1 MTEKSEQEIIDELV
15 SDHIFVSRRDGS
27 TIWARK
33 LCISVAQ
40 KALQKGKELGA
51 EKAYTC
57 SCEFGCNPCHALC
70 NKCAVFGQAQ
80 KASKIKELEKENK
93 ELLETLQSV
102 LCQAC
107 ESRAATDTEPPEYDS
122 MALSAYADG
131 LRLLSKYKR
140 FRIHDESGRR
150 VIGYMR

>member
-1 MTEKSEQEIIDELV
+1 MTSDQICPLCEKEMYYDSDDDLYECQSEACFLYAQEFFE
-15 SDHIFVSRRDGS
+15 SDLEVLASQITRIKQQAFEEGQ
-27 TIWARK
+27 K
-33 LCISVAQ
+33 SVERHTQERIA
-40 KALQKGKELGA
+40 K
-51 EKAYTC
+51 
-57 SCEFGCNPCHALC
+57 
-70 NKCAVFGQAQ
+70 
-80 KASKIKELEKENK
+80 LEKENK

-102 LCQAC
+102 LFQAC